1 MNGGRR
7 KRKAARDAGGS
18 VPASARKAIAGKL
31 KRAAAS
37 LKAAPPAKKKL
48 AKKKKPITAPAAKKK
63 TTKKRATRAKPK
75 DRAVKDRAKGAKIV
89 GRITPKV
96 KAKKAPPP
104 PTPGRSN
111 PGDIVRAALDNA
123 AAIVLSGQPFTLH
136 DSKQAIGIVRD
147 ALEAIAVVDSHRPPA
162 HVEAE
167 LSQFVQV
174 ALDFVP
180 QKRREDFYK
189 EFQKALKAS
198 T

>member
-1 MNGGRR
+1 MRR
-7 KRKAARDAGGS
+7 KRKAVRAAGGS
-18 VPASARKAIAGKL
+18 VPTSARKTIAGKL

-37 LKAAPPAKKKL
+37 LKAPPAKKKL
-48 AKKKKPITAPAAKKK
+48 AKKSTARATAAKKKKPITAKKK
-63 TTKKRATRAKPK
+63 PAKKRATRAK
-75 DRAVKDRAKGAKIV
+75 VV
-89 GRITPKV
+89 GRITPK
-96 KAKKAPPP
+96 AKAPPP
-104 PTPGRSN
+104 PTLGRTD

-123 AAIVLSGQPFTLH
+123 AAIVLSDEPFTLH

-147 ALEAIAVVDSHRPPA
+147 ALETIAVVDSHRAPA
-162 HVEAE
+162 QVEAE

-180 QKRREDFYK
+180 NKRREDFYK